1 VGQNT
6 STLKKGECISF
17 DSSLAHK
24 LSNPTR
30 EKAEL
35 MVVIYVP

>member
-17 DSSLAHK
+17 DSSLSHK
-24 LSNPTR
+24 LSNPTS
-30 EKAEL
+30 EKSEL
-35 MVVIYVP
+35 LVVIYVP

>member
-1 VGQNT
+1 V
-6 STLKKGECISF
+6 STLKKGESITF
-17 DSSLAHK
+17 DSSLYHA

-35 MVVIYVP
+35 LVVIYVP